1 MAQQQQP
8 GNQQPGNEA
17 RANDIPMNPQPTQQD
32 KDLAVSQYLQMKN
45 GMDKRINT
53 YSITRADLNKKGV
66 RSLAKWAKDNCESVV
81 KLLSKESTKA
91 KKVDLLVDA
100 IAKQRILDL
109 KILQTCRDHAIK
121 LGVAADKLPWGYG
134 ELDADDAKD
143 GEAGDDNNDDGDK
156 EFNKQIQKLY
166 KELKDLQ
173 VKHAKYGVRAA
184 QNNKDDN
191 NDNGKDQDDQKLDAV
206 ALSLKNQIIAQMSGI
221 RNRVPA
227 RDVS

>member
-32 KDLAVSQYLQMKN
+32 KDLAVSQYLQMKD
-45 GMDKRINT
+45 GMDKRINA

-66 RSLAKWAKDNCESVV
+66 RALAKWAKDNCESVV

-91 KKVDLLVDA
+91 KKVDLLVAA

-109 KILQTCRDHAIK
+109 KILKTCRDHAIK
-121 LGVAADKLPWGYG
+121 LGVAEDKLPWGYG
-134 ELDADDAKD
+134 ELDADDAED
-143 GEAGDDNNDDGDK
+143 GEADGDNNNDGDK
-156 EFNKQIQKLY
+156 EFNEQIKKLY

-173 VKHAKYGVRAA
+173 DKHAKYGVRAA

-191 NDNGKDQDDQKLDAV
+191 KDDDKDQDDNKLDAV

-221 RNRVPA
+221 KKRVPA
-227 RDVS
+227 KDVS